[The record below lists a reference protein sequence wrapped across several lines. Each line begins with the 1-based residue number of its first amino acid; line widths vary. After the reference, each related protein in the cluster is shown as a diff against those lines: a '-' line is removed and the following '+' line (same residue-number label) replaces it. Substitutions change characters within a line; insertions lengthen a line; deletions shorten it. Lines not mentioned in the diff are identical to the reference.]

1 MKPRVSFH
9 PKDAGCA
16 AGSRRPLPE
25 RKICPS
31 RAGQDGPPR
40 ESRPRSGPQFRC
52 PLELAQ
58 GLYGVPVA
66 KESQNVTAIVLQ
78 DGKWDFTHTGTHTLA
93 WDRSPHFLHGL
104 ANMRNVM

>member
-1 MKPRVSFH
+1 MCGGIAPSPPRAQNMPV
-9 PKDAGCA
+9 AC
-16 AGSRRPLPE
+16 RP
-25 RKICPS
+25 
-31 RAGQDGPPR
+31 QDGPPR
-40 ESRPRSGPQFRC
+40 ESRPRSGSQFRC

>member
-1 MKPRVSFH
+1 M
-9 PKDAGCA
+9 
-16 AGSRRPLPE
+16 
-25 RKICPS
+25 
-31 RAGQDGPPR
+31 
-40 ESRPRSGPQFRC
+40 
-52 PLELAQ
+52 
-58 GLYGVPVA
+58 A

>member
-1 MKPRVSFH
+1 MCGGIAP
-9 PKDAGCA
+9 G
-16 AGSRRPLPE
+16 RPLPE

>member
-1 MKPRVSFH
+1 MRRDRAVPSPSAKYARRVQATRRAAPRKPSSQWPAV
-9 PKDAGCA
+9 P
-16 AGSRRPLPE
+16 
-25 RKICPS
+25 
-31 RAGQDGPPR
+31 
-40 ESRPRSGPQFRC
+40 RC